1 MMEGVSARVN
11 VGIVSCDALRSFLKL
26 DHTLLKMGSMQI
38 RKLERVLCQFLTAKG
53 LQYISNFAWLK
64 ELKLNGVCVCVRV
77 SVYLSLA

>member
-1 MMEGVSARVN
+1 
-11 VGIVSCDALRSFLKL
+11 
-26 DHTLLKMGSMQI
+26 MQI